1 MTEDVINLVLET
13 ARQHLIGLIKN
24 ELLDVIW
31 SQHLKVV
38 CHGNF
43 IESRLNNH
51 DYSTIASIN
60 KHLSADHVKDTAG
73 GADNDVL
80 ANIQLPHVLPVD

>member
-1 MTEDVINLVLET
+1 MRSYFFSQNNHLDLLVEMTEHVINLVLET

-24 ELLDVIW
+24 ELLDVVG

-43 IESRLNNH
+43 NENRL
-51 DYSTIASIN
+51 I
-60 KHLSADHVKDTAG
+60 
-73 GADNDVL
+73 
-80 ANIQLPHVLPVD
+80 